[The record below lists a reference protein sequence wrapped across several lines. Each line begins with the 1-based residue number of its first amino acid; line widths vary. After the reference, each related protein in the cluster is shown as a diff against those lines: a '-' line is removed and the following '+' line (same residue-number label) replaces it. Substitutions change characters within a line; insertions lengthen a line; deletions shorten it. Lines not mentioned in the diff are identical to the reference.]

1 MVVDIS
7 FTELSDYIKCHYKQ
21 TLSFSRI
28 SAKEV
33 KISYEKKII
42 VKTISVSVNLVIEN
56 VESDA
61 VTIVY
66 SGNFGIEMII
76 AGVMAFIK
84 AQIPELSNALVSE
97 EGHQIRILLSNLEQT
112 KALVD
117 AISLEDIEITETG
130 IQLSVSL
137 K

>member
-1 MVVDIS
+1 MVVNIS

-61 VTIVY
+61 VTIAY

-84 AQIPELSNALVSE
+84 AQIPELSNTLVSE

-130 IQLSVSL
+130 IQLSASL

>member
-1 MVVDIS
+1 MVVNIS

-61 VTIVY
+61 VTIAY

-84 AQIPELSNALVSE
+84 AQIPELSNTLVSE

-130 IQLSVSL
+130 IQLSATL

>member
-1 MVVDIS
+1 MVVNIS
-7 FTELSDYIKCHYKQ
+7 FTELNDYIKCHYKQ

-28 SAKEV
+28 SANEV

-61 VTIVY
+61 VTIAY

-84 AQIPELSNALVSE
+84 AQIPELSNTLVSE

-130 IQLSVSL
+130 IQLSASL

>member
-1 MVVDIS
+1 MVVNIS

-61 VTIVY
+61 VTIAY

-84 AQIPELSNALVSE
+84 AQIPELSNTLVSE

>member
-1 MVVDIS
+1 MVVNIS

-33 KISYEKKII
+33 KISYEKDII
-42 VKTISVSVNLVIEN
+42 VTTINVPVNIIIEN

-61 VTIVY
+61 VTIAY

-84 AQIPELSNALVSE
+84 AQIPVLSNTLVSE

-130 IQLSVSL
+130 IQLSASL

>member
-1 MVVDIS
+1 MVVNIS
-7 FTELSDYIKCHYKQ
+7 FTELNDYIKCHYKQ

-28 SAKEV
+28 SANEV

-61 VTIVY
+61 VTITY

-84 AQIPELSNALVSE
+84 AQIPELSNTLVSE

-130 IQLSVSL
+130 IQLSATL